1 MKVSCV
7 VRKKIDDDDDD
18 DEMRGRERSIRM
30 MVWSMRSKAIQSS
43 NQILQNHFFKKQ
55 NCQEILTGVH
65 VGFKKKKNIYFI
77 ANSFFLFLT
86 NPTPRHSYDSRLSTR
101 ITYPRPHTHH
111 ISTSPHHHI
120 TTSLQLLP
128 SHRNQSYPLL

>member
-1 MKVSCV
+1 MLLRKKERVNKKKRVIMKVSCV

-55 NCQEILTGVH
+55 NC
-65 VGFKKKKNIYFI
+65 
-77 ANSFFLFLT
+77 
-86 NPTPRHSYDSRLSTR
+86 
-101 ITYPRPHTHH
+101 
-111 ISTSPHHHI
+111 
-120 TTSLQLLP
+120 
-128 SHRNQSYPLL
+128 